1 MNPTS
6 EILTLDAFTQRK
18 NRMPL
23 APYLLAILV
32 LAAASIVPF
41 TMPRQLDEGVM
52 VILRAAYY
60 ASFLTTAVAT
70 FRWGHTCGFTVRDFH
85 GNWSLTNFLRNTA
98 MALVM
103 SVLVILAASAF
114 VGVATSILR

>member
-1 MNPTS
+1 MHPT
-6 EILTLDAFTQRK
+6 IKLLTLDAFTQRK

-32 LAAASIVPF
+32 LATVLIVPF
-41 TMPRQLDEGVM
+41 TTQRQLNDGVM
-52 VILRAAYY
+52 LILRATYY
-60 ASFLTTAVAT
+60 VSFLITAVAT
-70 FRWGHTCGFTVRDFH
+70 FRWGHSCGFAVRDFH
-85 GNWSLTNFLRNTA
+85 GNWSLTNLLRNTV

-103 SVLVILAASAF
+103 SVVVTLAASAF